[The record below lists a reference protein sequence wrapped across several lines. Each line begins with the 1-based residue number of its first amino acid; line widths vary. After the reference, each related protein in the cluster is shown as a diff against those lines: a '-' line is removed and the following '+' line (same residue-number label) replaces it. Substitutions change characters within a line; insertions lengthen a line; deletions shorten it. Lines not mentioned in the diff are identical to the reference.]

1 MNDKDFFDEEYE
13 KVKVE
18 QQQSKPDAAWYAYE
32 AKRPQA
38 AATKSKS
45 LSVTLLCFGV
55 VLSIVFGWF
64 LCAIV
69 HSYSNDS
76 VTDEQYLD
84 DIYTY
89 LTRECGL
96 EITSAQ
102 WNGAINRVNDKQQSG
117 QLEKEQIL
125 TTVLDYLYD
134 DFYLDVS
141 DKNVVDD
148 ATWEDAIAAAGTA
161 ILSGAGDRYS
171 HLLTPQ
177 DYYDLLNPSSTVVTS
192 QSGQIFGISYSV
204 YEGVGLIVSDVID
217 NSSCFGRLEAGDIV
231 LKMSNVKDAYGNPLS
246 INGTDYSTIDCGK
259 YTRSGIQLL
268 MVYVQTATFTV
279 LRSGELYTFD
289 IERGSL
295 AYPNESYE
303 FDFVEFYFGD
313 DCTNVS
319 IVNMDKSAANTKD
332 IRQLGNLPDGVG
344 YIRLVEFSNNTS
356 TDVVTE
362 FEKALQLFK
371 QKGCTRLIL
380 DLKGNPGGYVSAA
393 TKIVGKLICDD
404 FLSDTEKTQVSGNG
418 GKLLVTTLKP
428 RSGKVNTQY
437 ANKGSY
443 STYFSAPT
451 DGTTNIVVWTDSG
464 SASAS
469 ELVTGALLDYKVA
482 VQMGTK
488 TYGKGIAQTVQPLD
502 FTGDVI
508 TNSGVKTTG
517 NWAIYFTYA
526 NYYSPLGTNIHGKG
540 YSPQSGFDNLDT
552 YQKLWDKTIEYWGL

>member
-1 MNDKDFFDEEYE
+1 MYDKDFFDEEYD
-13 KVKVE
+13 KVKGE
-18 QQQSKPDAAWYAYE
+18 QQTNQSDAAWYAYE
-32 AKRPQA
+32 AKRPQGEP
-38 AATKSKS
+38 ATTKKS
-45 LSVTLLCFGV
+45 LSVTLLCLAV
-55 VLSIVFGWF
+55 VLSMVFGWF
-64 LCAIV
+64 LCAII
-69 HSYSNDS
+69 HDYSNDS

-96 EITSAQ
+96 EISSAQ

-141 DKNVVDD
+141 DKSVVDD
-148 ATWEDAIAAAGTA
+148 ATWEDAIADAGTA

-177 DYYDLLNPSSTVVTS
+177 DYYDLMNPKSTVVTS

-204 YEGVGLIVSDVID
+204 YEGVGLIVSEVID
-217 NSSCFGRLEAGDIV
+217 NSSCFGRLEAGDII
-231 LKMSNVKDAYGNPLS
+231 LKMSNVKDAYGNALS
-246 INGTDYSTIDCGK
+246 VANTDFSTIDCSK
-259 YTRSGIQLL
+259 YTRSQIQYL

-279 LRSGELYTFD
+279 LRGGGLYTYD

-295 AYPNESYE
+295 AYPNQNYE

-319 IVNMDKSAANTKD
+319 VVNMDKSAANTKD
-332 IRQLGNLPDGVG
+332 IRQLSRLPQGVG
-344 YIRLVEFSNNTS
+344 YIRLVEFSSNTS
-356 TDVVTE
+356 TDVVDE
-362 FEKALQLFK
+362 FEQALKLFK
-371 QKGCTRLIL
+371 KSGCTRLIL

-393 TKIVGKLICDD
+393 TDIVGKLICDD
-404 FLSDTEKTQVSGNG
+404 FITDEQKAQVCGTG

-428 RSGKVNTQY
+428 RNDSPTVQY
-437 ANKGSY
+437 VEGSY
-443 STYFSAPT
+443 KTYFSAPT
-451 DGTTNIVVWTDSG
+451 DGKMNIVVWTDDG

-469 ELVTGALLDYKVA
+469 ELVTGALLDYGVA
-482 VQMGTK
+482 IQMGTQ
-488 TYGKGIAQTVQPLD
+488 TYGKGIAQTVKALD

-508 TNSGVKTTG
+508 TNSGTKTTG
-517 NWAIYFTYA
+517 KWAIYFTYA
-526 NYYSPLGTNIHGKG
+526 SYYSPLGTNIHGKG
-540 YSPQSGFDNLDT
+540 YTPQAEYNNLDT
-552 YQKLWDKTIEYWGL
+552 YTKLWDKTIEYWGL